1 MSPTLRINQQS
12 AAARVL
18 AGGYRRLR
26 FPEPLEQQFRQ
37 DHLLASQRWVR
48 LSLLVALGTTAG
60 FAIIDHSVIHAAS
73 AVPDAVRFGL
83 QLPVILICLL
93 ATSRKLYA
101 RWYELLIQL
110 ASPLF
115 GVGTVLMASF
125 ARPEHV
131 ALVGSRVLLVAFFM
145 YFMLGLRA
153 VQAVRLNAVMS
164 VAFAAAGVSGIM
176 RSDTATYLS
185 FALLCANVIAF
196 SGAYA
201 LEYANRTA
209 FLERQLLEEIASL
222 DGLTR
227 LLNRQT
233 FEARAQALWNEAAS
247 SGKPVSVIMIDV
259 DHFKLYNDH
268 YGHQAGDECLRSVAL
283 AIREAM
289 DGTQSL
295 VGRYGGEEIVA
306 ISIGESEI
314 SARHI
319 ADRIVARVAQLDLA
333 HASSLSSHRVSVS
346 VGATTQTAPITEPF
360 AAMLKLADSA
370 LYTAKRDGRNRSVFV
385 EHSRAA

>member
-1 MSPTLRINQQS
+1 MSPTLSINQQS

-18 AGGYRRLR
+18 AEGYRRLR
-26 FPEPLEQQFRQ
+26 FPQPLEQQFRR

-48 LSLLVALGTTAG
+48 LSLFVALGTTTG
-60 FAIIDHSVIHAAS
+60 FAIIDHSVIHAAN
-73 AVPDAVRFGL
+73 AVPDFVRFGL

-101 RWYELLIQL
+101 RWYEPLIQL
-110 ASPLF
+110 VSPLF

-164 VAFAAAGVSGIM
+164 VAFAAAGVSGVM
-176 RSDTATYLS
+176 QPDVATYLS

-209 FLERQLLEEIASL
+209 FLERRLLEEVASL

-233 FEARAQALWNEAAS
+233 FEVRAQALWDEAAQ

-268 YGHQAGDECLRSVAL
+268 YGHQAGDECLRFVAA
-283 AIREAM
+283 AIRDAVGE
-289 DGTQSL
+289 TQSL

-306 ISIGESEI
+306 ICIDYSEG
-314 SARHI
+314 SARQV
-319 ADRIVARVAQLDLA
+319 ADRIVSHVAQLDLV
-333 HASSLSSHRVSVS
+333 HASSPSSQRVSVS
-346 VGATTQTAPITEPF
+346 VGATTQTPPLTESF
-360 AAMLKLADSA
+360 SAMLKLADSA

-385 EHSRAA
+385 AHRRAA

>member
-1 MSPTLRINQQS
+1 MSPTHSINQQS
-12 AAARVL
+12 LAARVL
-18 AGGYRRLR
+18 AEGYARLR
-26 FPEPLEQQFRQ
+26 FPQPLEQQFRR
-37 DHLLASQRWVR
+37 DHLLASQPWVR
-48 LSLLVALGTTAG
+48 LSLLVALATTTG
-60 FAIIDHSVIHAAS
+60 FAIIDHSVIHAS
-73 AVPDAVRFGL
+73 NAVPDVVRFGL

-93 ATSRKLYA
+93 ATSRKLFA

-110 ASPLF
+110 VSPLF

-153 VQAVRLNAVMS
+153 VQAVRLNAVMA
-164 VAFAAAGVSGIM
+164 VAFAAAGFSGIM
-176 RSDTATYLS
+176 RSDVATYLS
-185 FALLCANVIAF
+185 FALFCANVIAF
-196 SGAYA
+196 AGAYA
-201 LEYANRTA
+201 LEHANRTA
-209 FLERQLLEEIASL
+209 FLERQLLEEVASL

-233 FEARAQALWNEAAS
+233 FEVRAQSLWDEAART
-247 SGKPVSVIMIDV
+247 GKSVSVIMIDV

-268 YGHQAGDECLRSVAL
+268 YGHQAGDECLRRVAT

-289 DGTQSL
+289 NGTQSL

-306 ISIGESEI
+306 ISADDSED
-314 SARHI
+314 SARHV
-319 ADRIVARVAQLDLA
+319 ADRIVDRVAQLDLP
-333 HASSLSSHRVSVS
+333 HDSSPSIQRVSVS
-346 VGATTQTAPITEPF
+346 VGATTQTPPLTESF
-360 AAMLKLADSA
+360 NVMLKLADSA

-385 EHSRAA
+385 EHRRAA

>member
-1 MSPTLRINQQS
+1 MSPSLSINQQS

-26 FPEPLEQQFRQ
+26 FPQPLEQRFRR

-48 LSLLVALGTTAG
+48 LSLLVALGTAAG
-60 FAIIDHSVIHAAS
+60 FAIIDHVVIHAS
-73 AVPDAVRFGL
+73 NAVPDAVRFGL

-110 ASPLF
+110 VAPLF

-153 VQAVRLNAVMS
+153 VQAVRLNALMS
-164 VAFAAAGVSGIM
+164 VAFAAAGASGIM
-176 RSDTATYLS
+176 RSDVATYLS

-201 LEYANRTA
+201 LEHANRTA

-233 FEARAQALWNEAAS
+233 FEVRAQSLWNEAAS
-247 SGKPVSVIMIDV
+247 SAKAVGLIMIDV

-268 YGHQAGDECLRSVAL
+268 YGHQAGDECLQRVAS

-289 DGTQSL
+289 DGTQSC

-306 ISIGESEI
+306 ISIDDSES

-319 ADRIVARVAQLDLA
+319 AERIVERVAQLDLA
-333 HASSLSSHRVSVS
+333 HASSPSSHRVSVS
-346 VGATTQTAPITEPF
+346 VGATTQIPPLTESF
-360 AAMLKLADSA
+360 SAMLKRADSA
-370 LYTAKRDGRNRSVFV
+370 LYTAKRDGRNRSVFIDN
-385 EHSRAA
+385 RRTA

>member
-1 MSPTLRINQQS
+1 MSPTHSINQQS
-12 AAARVL
+12 LAARVL
-18 AGGYRRLR
+18 AEGYARLR
-26 FPEPLEQQFRQ
+26 FPQPLEQQFRR
-37 DHLLASQRWVR
+37 DHLLASQPWVR
-48 LSLLVALGTTAG
+48 LSLLVALATTTG
-60 FAIIDHSVIHAAS
+60 FAIIDHSVIHAS
-73 AVPDAVRFGL
+73 NAVPDVVRFGL

-93 ATSRKLYA
+93 ATSRKLFA

-110 ASPLF
+110 VSPLF

-153 VQAVRLNAVMS
+153 VQAVRLNAVMA
-164 VAFAAAGVSGIM
+164 VAFAAAGLSGIM
-176 RSDTATYLS
+176 RADVATYLS
-185 FALLCANVIAF
+185 FALFCANVIAF
-196 SGAYA
+196 AGAYA
-201 LEYANRTA
+201 LEHANRTA
-209 FLERQLLEEIASL
+209 FLERQLLEEVASL

-233 FEARAQALWNEAAS
+233 FEVRAQALWDEAART
-247 SGKPVSVIMIDV
+247 GKSVSVIMIDV

-268 YGHQAGDECLRSVAL
+268 YGHQAGDECLRRVAS

-289 DGTQSL
+289 NGTQSL

-306 ISIGESEI
+306 ISADDSED
-314 SARHI
+314 SARDV
-319 ADRIVARVAQLDLA
+319 ADRIVDRVAQLDLP
-333 HASSLSSHRVSVS
+333 HDSSPSIQRVSVS
-346 VGATTQTAPITEPF
+346 VGATTQTPPLTESF
-360 AAMLKLADSA
+360 NVMLKLADSA

-385 EHSRAA
+385 EHRRAA